1 MKKAL
6 FYGLGIPAI
15 YFGVACALA
24 HLFGKEA
31 SNTSILITFICPL
44 IVTFIVAL
52 ITEVISEDLASED
65 LASEDVKPSVYSEGF
80 RSCNLIKNARDVI
93 EDKVVPLLNG
103 TRERSWVNWD
113 EIPDWKNFPNKG
125 YALDLLGTIL
135 YQVLREH
142 YASPYITNHTGINYF
157 AEDGFEIR
165 RFV

>member
-15 YFGVACALA
+15 YFGVAFALA

-65 LASEDVKPSVYSEGF
+65 VKPSVYSEGF
-80 RSCNLIKNARDVI
+80 RSCNLINNARDVI

-103 TRERSWVNWD
+103 TRDRSWVNWD
-113 EIPDWKNFPNKG
+113 EIPDWENIPNKG
-125 YALDLLGTIL
+125 YVLDLLRRIL
-135 YQVLREH
+135 YKVLRWH
-142 YASPYITNHTGINYF
+142 YASPYITDHTVINYIS
-157 AEDGFEIR
+157 EEGFEIR

>member
-31 SNTSILITFICPL
+31 SNTSILITFSFPL

-52 ITEVISEDLASED
+52 ITEVISEDV
-65 LASEDVKPSVYSEGF
+65 ASEDVEPSVYSRYF
-80 RSCNLIKNARDVI
+80 SFVDSTSDVI
-93 EDKVVPLLNG
+93 EEKVIPLLNG
-103 TRERSWVNWD
+103 TRDRSWVNWD
-113 EIPDWKNFPNKG
+113 EIPGLKKIPNTG
-125 YALDLLGTIL
+125 FALDVLGRIL
-135 YQVLREH
+135 YKVLRWH
-142 YASPYITNHTGINYF
+142 YASPYITDHTVISYF